1 MLVEIVGVVND
12 VPVPNAEPPV
22 EAAYQFNVPALA
34 VAPNVKEPA
43 SQREAGVVPD
53 TVGVVFTVA
62 NTDVLEAL
70 VQPRFV
76 AST

>member
-1 MLVEIVGVVND
+1 MIGVVND
-12 VPVPNAEPPV
+12 VPVPKEVPPV

-34 VAPNVKEPA
+34 VALNVKVPA

-62 NTDVLEAL
+62 NTDVLKAL
-70 VQPRFV
+70 VQLLFV